1 MKTVLI
7 TGGAGRIGSVAAR
20 RLIADGWRVVLA
32 DIDRRAAEKAVAAL
46 GPEHASALIVDVTD
60 VGSVETAVDAHVA
73 LNGPFA
79 ALVNAAGGRRGAQQG
94 AFTESDPASWPAIID
109 LHLKGVLNGCYA
121 VLPGMIEAQSGV
133 IVSVAAF
140 EGLRGDP
147 SSPIFSAAKAGVIV
161 LTETLVRE
169 CQPHGIRVNAVIPAN
184 PPALARA
191 GINDDAA
198 DIAEAIAFLASDRA
212 RRVTGAS
219 LDVTGGWA
227 LH

>member
-32 DIDRRAAEKAVAAL
+32 DIDRGAAEKAVAAL
-46 GPEHASALIVDVTD
+46 GAEHASALVVDVTD
-60 VGSVETAVDAHVA
+60 VGSIKTAVDAHVT
-73 LNGPFA
+73 LNGPIA

-94 AFTESDPASWPAIID
+94 PFTDSDPASWRPIVD

-121 VLPGMIEAQSGV
+121 VLPSMIDAEGGV

-147 SSPIFSAAKAGVIV
+147 ASPIFSAAKAGVIV

-191 GINDDAA
+191 GINNDAGEV
-198 DIAEAIAFLASDRA
+198 AEAVAFLVSDRA
-212 RRVTGAS
+212 KRITGAC